1 MKNLLKI
8 ALVLCLLPAVM
19 FALQRY
25 ASRRYLMTALGDNSQ
40 WLISDSPSRFLAG
53 GVTVWG
59 EEEPLTSTTEPLI
72 LSPDISFMLKEGE
85 SAQGHRTVSQMA
97 RAISGLPPAR
107 RDQTPS
113 GHTRF
118 DSVGPRD
125 NFWYFWYAP
134 TLYLTVTH
142 WGTREV
148 VALAMVAR
156 PDSMRDANV
165 RARRERLRSIQDIDL
180 ASLNL
185 HLNEWW
191 AHDRAWI
198 RRGGWVVYATITAI
212 AFCLLYRN
220 MILRAARE
228 SGRLAAAG
236 GNKIGRTA
244 EAVFDTTK
252 AASQTINDTVNRLNR
267 PPDQ

>member
-1 MKNLLKI
+1 MKNILKI
-8 ALVLCLLPAVM
+8 ALVLCLLPALM

-25 ASRRYLMTALGDNSQ
+25 ASRRYLTTALGDNSQ
-40 WLISDSPSRFLAG
+40 WLISASPSRFLAG

-59 EEEPLTSTTEPLI
+59 EEEPLL
-72 LSPDISFMLKEGE
+72 LSPDISFLHKEGE
-85 SAQGHRTVSQMA
+85 SAQGHRTVSQIA

-113 GHTRF
+113 GHARF

-125 NFWYFWYAP
+125 NRWYAP
-134 TLYLTVTH
+134 TLYLTVNH

-156 PDSMRDANV
+156 SDSMRNANV
-165 RARRERLRSIQDIDL
+165 RARRERLLSKQGYDL

-212 AFCLLYRN
+212 ALCLLYRN
-220 MILRAARE
+220 MFLRAARE
-228 SGRLAAAG
+228 SGRLAVAG
-236 GNKIGRTA
+236 GNKISRTA